1 MDLISAL
8 HRVVDGLARTSY
20 FRHREFNRA
29 RDAFIANRD
38 NNLFFG
44 VHETWEA
51 ASDEAAP
58 FGKVGYDNEASASIY
73 DHRTRIDTHDYPA
86 LYWLVRSF
94 QDGLHRV
101 GDVGGSIGLKFL
113 AFRDALASWPD
124 LQWKVHD
131 VPAAVA
137 HGRELS
143 AARGDSNRLQFADDI
158 DELQDSEVLYA
169 SGVLQY
175 LPQTLGQILSNWRRY
190 PRRIIINTAAIHPT
204 TAFFTVNSIGTAFC
218 PYRVQTQANVVR
230 ELSKLGYK
238 VRETWINPGK
248 RMTIPF
254 HSEHSLDHYSGL
266 CLDLKVPGSR
276 PNDE

>member
-1 MDLISAL
+1 MDLISTL
-8 HRVVDGLARTSY
+8 HRGVDGLARTSY

-29 RDAFIANRD
+29 RDAFITNRD
-38 NNLFFG
+38 DNLFFG
-44 VHETWEA
+44 IHDTWDA
-51 ASDEAAP
+51 ANDEATHY
-58 FGKVGYDNEASASIY
+58 GNVGYNNEASAAIY
-73 DHRTRIDTHDYPA
+73 DHRTRIDAHDYPA
-86 LYWLVRSF
+86 LYWLVRSL
-94 QDGLHRV
+94 QDGLSLIS
-101 GDVGGSIGLKFL
+101 DVGGGIGIKFL
-113 AFRDALASWPD
+113 AFRDVVASWPN
-124 LQWKVHD
+124 LRWKVCD

-143 AARGDSNRLQFADDI
+143 AVRGDSDRLQFTDTI
-158 DELQDSEVLYA
+158 DELQDGEVLFA

-175 LPQTLGQILSNWRRY
+175 LPQTLGQRLSEWRRL

-204 TAFFTVNSIGTAFC
+204 KAFFTVNSIGTAFC
-218 PYRVQTQANVVR
+218 PYRVQTQANLVR

-238 VRETWINPGK
+238 VRETWINPDK

-254 HSEHSLDHYSGL
+254 HPENSLDHYSGL